1 VKLLRR
7 RQPKTTPE
15 TPKANAATENPVVS
29 SKSSDEPSL
38 ESGMVTPRDIIAP
51 DGILEASSYLQIGP
65 QRFART
71 YVITAIPSILTVGWL
86 DDLYTMGDIDV
97 SIYVHPSDER
107 TVINQLTRKIIDLE
121 SQMYLD
127 ERRGDSRYM
136 TVNQRIR
143 DDAAALRDQ
152 IQMNQNKMFYVSIIF
167 TIARDT
173 MEELDRTCKMIEE
186 HLGGRA
192 IHTRQAFLRQMD
204 AFKSVSPICD
214 NRLFDVHR
222 NFDLGA
228 ATSLFPFGGSDLAH
242 EDGIFMG
249 VNKVTGAP
257 VFYNSFAGPP
267 EVPNQHL
274 GVFATSGAGKTTLV
288 KVLVARS
295 CLQGI
300 RTVFIDPEG
309 EYSQLATQLGGI
321 HVRLAPDG
329 QVYINP
335 FDLQPEEVEGRL
347 TVDILEKVADLKGL
361 IAMMMEGAGTKM
373 TAEEAALVETA
384 IQEEYASRGITRDPE
399 SLYEEGSS
407 FENGVVTIGKR
418 RKEMPTISSLHERL
432 SKNPKLERLCVIL
445 QQYLRG
451 NSLGIFDGQS
461 AANLG
466 DAPLVSIDVSGLEE
480 KFARPYAMAVALS
493 WLWDQFVKGNPEVKK
508 RVVVDEAWLFMKY
521 KDTADFLANMA
532 RRARK
537 RKCSLVVATQNFT
550 EFQSPEGKS
559 VIANLGT
566 VILMMQAPHE
576 LPNVAQAFRLND
588 GETAYLRTCGVG
600 DVLLKA
606 NSQTASTSV
615 ALSVTVAD
623 HEWPFITGGGR

>member
-1 VKLLRR
+1 MKLFKR
-7 RQPKTTPE
+7 RQ
-15 TPKANAATENPVVS
+15 
-29 SKSSDEPSL
+29 SKKVPDSTKSAELSFMPSNEPSL

-51 DGILEASSYLQIGP
+51 DGMLETASYIQIGP
-65 QRFART
+65 QRYART
-71 YVITAIPSILTVGWL
+71 YVITAMPSILTVGWL

-97 SIYVHPSDER
+97 SIYVHPCDER
-107 TVINQLTRKIIDLE
+107 VVINQLTRKIIDLE

-152 IQMNQNKMFYVSIIF
+152 IQMNQNKMFYVTIIF
-167 TIARDT
+167 TIARDSL
-173 MEELDRTCKMIEE
+173 EELDRACRMIEE

-214 NRLFDVHR
+214 NRLFDIHR

-228 ATSLFPFGGSDLAH
+228 ATALFPFAGSDLAH
-242 EDGIFMG
+242 EDGIFLG

-257 VFYNSFAGPP
+257 VFFNSFAGPP
-267 EVPNQHL
+267 EVPNHHL
-274 GVFATSGAGKTTLV
+274 GIFATSGAGKTTLV
-288 KVLVARS
+288 KMMVARS
-295 CLQGI
+295 CVQGI

-309 EYSQLATQLGGI
+309 EYSQLVTQLGGI
-321 HVRLAPDG
+321 HVRLAPEG
-329 QVYINP
+329 KVYINP
-335 FDLQPEEVEGRL
+335 FDLEPEEIDGKL

-361 IAMMMEGAGTKM
+361 IALMVEGAGAKM
-373 TAEEAALVETA
+373 TAEEAAIVETA
-384 IQEEYASRGITRDPE
+384 LQEEYASRGITRDPE
-399 SLYEEGSS
+399 SLYEEGMS
-407 FENGVVTIGKR
+407 FEGETLRIGKK
-418 RKEMPTISSLHERL
+418 RKEMPTFSSLWERL
-432 SKNPKLERLCVIL
+432 SKDPKAERLCVL
-445 QQYLRG
+445 LKQYLRG

-461 AANLG
+461 EVNLG
-466 DAPLVSIDVSGLEE
+466 DAPLVSIDVFHLEE

-493 WLWDQFVKGNPEVKK
+493 WIWDKFVKGNPEIKK

-521 KDTADFLANMA
+521 KDTAEFLANMA

-576 LPNVAQAFRLND
+576 LANVARAFHLND
-588 GETAYLRTCGVG
+588 GETAYLRTCGIG

-615 ALSVTVAD
+615 ALSVTVGD
-623 HEWPFITGGGR
+623 HEWQFLPGGGR